1 MRVLSKKSFDEYRA
15 ILDGLE
21 EKSVRGFAKKA
32 RPLAVAFMNAPSEAE
47 RSIYRSAIVDE
58 VYGRVD
64 LVTAQAQACADDM
77 YVAMIGED
85 SAPHD
90 AMPYEKAEAR
100 VRSAAVHVFNDG
112 NVDEFIR
119 VIETFMRLEVRAAAS
134 SAMADNVENTNKP

>member
-1 MRVLSKKSFDEYRA
+1 MRVLSRKSFDEYRA

-47 RSIYRSAIVDE
+47 RSIYRSLIVDE

-64 LVTAQAQACADDM
+64 LVCAQAQAYADDM
-77 YVAMIGED
+77 FAAIIGEA

-90 AMPYEKAEAR
+90 ARPYEKADAR
-100 VRSAAVHVFNDG
+100 VRSAAVHVFERGD
-112 NVDEFIR
+112 VDEFVRVLDTFIR
-119 VIETFMRLEVRAAAS
+119 SEVRAAAS
-134 SAMADNVENTNKP
+134 AAMADNVENTNR

>member
-32 RPLAVAFMNAPSEAE
+32 RPLAVAFMNAPSEDE
-47 RSIYRSAIVDE
+47 RSIYRSAITDD

-64 LVTAQAQACADDM
+64 LMCAQAQACADDM
-77 YVAMIGED
+77 FVAMIGDEA
-85 SAPHD
+85 APHE
-90 AMPYEKAEAR
+90 AMQYEKADAR

-112 NVDEFIR
+112 DVDEFVR
-119 VIETFMRLEVRAAAS
+119 VLDTFIRLEVRAAAS
-134 SAMADNVENTNKP
+134 SAMADNVEKANR